1 MREKNRSLLR
11 FLGSALAIDPEYT
24 FARANKGYSLNEL
37 GRYVEAIACFD
48 QILELSANNI
58 RAMTAKGIALRELG
72 KNEEALA
79 CFDKAIGLNPINSFV
94 WYNKAIALRNL
105 GRSKEADAA
114 IRIVNY
120 PQGTGKN

>member
-1 MREKNRSLLR
+1 MP
-11 FLGSALAIDPEYT
+11 I
-24 FARANKGYSLNEL
+24 KGIPSTNWA
-37 GRYVEAIACFD
+37 GTR
-48 QILELSANNI
+48 
-58 RAMTAKGIALRELG
+58 IALRELG

-105 GRSKEADAA
+105 GRSKEADDA

-120 PQGTGKN
+120 PQGTGKI